1 MYEKA
6 KSVIYTASVLNQTAT
21 RLAGFE
27 AGVGSD
33 LVVVSPSS
41 LTLTIVNID
50 GKVRVVGVLCVHVC
64 ITCQLGCASP
74 CSCAHWVC
82 AAGV

>member
-6 KSVIYTASVLNQTAT
+6 ESVIYTASVLNQAAT

-41 LTLTIVNID
+41 LTLTIVNIN
-50 GKVRVVGVLCVHVC
+50 GKLEG
-64 ITCQLGCASP
+64 
-74 CSCAHWVC
+74 
-82 AAGV
+82 AGGGGREGGGG